1 MTQSSAAG
9 LAGVAVSSRSSGSAL
24 DPQDLHACMQGVL
37 YSHRANFLQ
46 SFTMSMPD
54 ACCLTSATTV
64 LAIVPMFHAN
74 SWALAFGAPMF
85 GSKLVLPGHIIS
97 LKPTVAQ
104 APPKERKIAAYAAS
118 SWPML
123 VHAW

>member
-1 MTQSSAAG
+1 
-9 LAGVAVSSRSSGSAL
+9 
-24 DPQDLHACMQGVL
+24 MQGVL

-85 GSKLVLPGHIIS
+85 GSKLVLPG
-97 LKPTVAQ
+97 T
-104 APPKERKIAAYAAS
+104 
-118 SWPML
+118 
-123 VHAW
+123 

>member
-1 MTQSSAAG
+1 
-9 LAGVAVSSRSSGSAL
+9 
-24 DPQDLHACMQGVL
+24 MQGVL

-85 GSKLVLPGHIIS
+85 GSKLVLPGTII
-97 LKPTVAQ
+97 LPETHLCIERTAQ
-104 APPKERKIAAYAAS
+104 RTDSYSACGKELALACACFTDRYQVLRHCPSRHLCAGRGYEYLPS
-118 SWPML
+118 
-123 VHAW
+123 